1 MRNAIP
7 NIGLLMAF
15 EASARHGNFSRAA
28 NELAL
33 TASAVSRHVA
43 ALEDRLGVPLF
54 VRHKRRVMLTDAGKR
69 YAQRVRVHLNG
80 LERDTQE
87 IANSRAQGYAIHL
100 AVVSSFA
107 TQWLVPRLPAFAAKH
122 PDIHVH
128 LSVRSEPFAFEESGF
143 DGAIYSGD
151 GLWTQTQGQ
160 RIAQDGDCIPICG
173 PNFAATHALATEED
187 WHKIVHIGLESR
199 PNAWRDWYTQLGWD
213 YSVQASRG
221 PRYELFSMVIMAASA
236 GLGVGLVPE
245 VLVQT
250 ALDAGQVV
258 RAHEHTLP
266 GTQSYWFSYP
276 SYREPSQALQAF
288 EAWLVQQSDSA
299 QTGQASEQG

>member
-7 NIGLLMAF
+7 NIGLLLAF

-107 TQWLVPRLPAFAAKH
+107 TQWLVPRLPAFAQLH
-122 PDIHVH
+122 PDVHVH

-143 DGAIYSGD
+143 DGALYAGD
-151 GLWTQTQGQ
+151 GLWAQTQGQ
-160 RIAQDGDCIPICG
+160 CIAQDGACIPVCS
-173 PNFAATHALATEED
+173 PAFAAQHALATPEA
-187 WHKIVHIGLESR
+187 WQALVHIGLTSR
-199 PNAWRDWYTQLGWD
+199 PNAWRDWYAQHAQAGWD

-236 GLGVGLVPE
+236 GLGVGLVPQ

-250 ALDAGQVV
+250 ALDSGQVV
-258 RAHEHTLP
+258 RAHHHTLP
-266 GTQSYWFSYP
+266 GTQSYWFSTP
-276 SYREPSQALQAF
+276 TYREPSQALQAF
-288 EAWLVQQSDSA
+288 ERWLVQQSE
-299 QTGQASEQG
+299 QQAL

>member
-107 TQWLVPRLPAFAAKH
+107 TQWLLPRLPAFAQQH

-151 GLWTQTQGQ
+151 GLWTKTQGQ
-160 RIAQDGDCIPICG
+160 RIARDGACIPICS
-173 PNFAATHALATEED
+173 PAFAAQHALATQED
-187 WHKIVHIGLESR
+187 WQQLVHIGLESR
-199 PNAWRDWYTQLGWD
+199 PAAWRDWYNGLGWD

-221 PRYELFSMVIMAASA
+221 PRYELFSMVITAAA
-236 GLGVGLVPE
+236 VGLGVGLVPE
-245 VLVQT
+245 VLVKP

-258 RAHEHTLP
+258 PAHSQTLP

-276 SYREPSQALQAF
+276 TYREPSAALQAF
-288 EAWLVQQSDSA
+288 EQWVIQQS
-299 QTGQASEQG
+299 QEQQD